1 MNPNATR
8 SGMTTM
14 VALLTGAALGALAMA
29 LITSRKPHGPQKEAE
44 ALKRG
49 GRTNA
54 RETGRSAK
62 QVLDEFQRRNAW
74 PKAFLDSKTLEVASE
89 RLG

>member
-1 MNPNATR
+1 MNPNTTR

-14 VALLTGAALGALAMA
+14 AVLLTGSAMGVLAMA
-29 LITSRKPHGPQKEAE
+29 LITSKKPHGPQKEVE

-62 QVLDEFQRRNAW
+62 QVLAEFQRRNAY
-74 PKAFLDSKTLEVASE
+74 PKAFLGSGTLEVASE

>member
-8 SGMTTM
+8 SGMTSLM
-14 VALLTGAALGALAMA
+14 ILLTGAAMGALAMA
-29 LITSRKPHGPQKEAE
+29 LIASRKPHGPHKEDE
-44 ALKRG
+44 TLNRG
-49 GRTNA
+49 SRTNA

-62 QVLDEFQRRNAW
+62 QVLAEFPRRNAW
-74 PKAFLDSKTLEVASE
+74 PKAFLGSGTLEVASE